1 MRALLQRV
9 LKADVSVN
17 GAVVGKI
24 GQGLLVLL
32 GVMEGD
38 GGDEARYLADRVCGL
53 RIFED
58 ENGKMNKSVLDVGGQ
73 VLVVSQFTLAADASH
88 GRRPSFIAAAK
99 PDMANALYEQFAA
112 EVCSI
117 IQKPVPT
124 GVFGADMQVS
134 LVNDGPVTI
143 WLDTEEMRG
152 KHGHS

>member
-17 GAVVGKI
+17 GAAVGKI

-58 ENGKMNKSVLDVGGQ
+58 ENGRMNKSVLDIDGE

-88 GRRPSFIAAAK
+88 GRRPSFISAAK
-99 PDMANALYEQFAA
+99 PDAANALYEQFAA
-112 EVCSI
+112 EVSGHPA
-117 IQKPVPT
+117 KT
-124 GVFGADMQVS
+124 GADRRVR
-134 LVNDGPVTI
+134 
-143 WLDTEEMRG
+143 RG
-152 KHGHS
+152 YAGVACKRRACHHLA

>member
-58 ENGKMNKSVLDVGGQ
+58 ENGKMNKSVLDVGGE

-99 PDMANALYEQFAA
+99 PGYGERAL
-112 EVCSI
+112 
-117 IQKPVPT
+117 
-124 GVFGADMQVS
+124 
-134 LVNDGPVTI
+134 
-143 WLDTEEMRG
+143 
-152 KHGHS
+152 

>member
-1 MRALLQRV
+1 MRAVVTRV
-9 LKADVSVN
+9 DRASVTIEGRVN
-17 GAVVGKI
+17 GQI
-24 GQGLLVLL
+24 GRGFLVLL
-32 GVMEGD
+32 GVGPNDTED
-38 GGDEARYLADRVCGL
+38 TARRLADKICGL

-58 ENGKMNKSVLDVGGQ
+58 ENGRMNKSVLDIDGE

-88 GRRPSFIAAAK
+88 GRRPSFISAAK
-99 PDMANALYEQFAA
+99 PDAANALYEQFAA
-112 EVCSI
+112 EVSAI
-117 IQKPVPT
+117 LQKPAPT

>member
-58 ENGKMNKSVLDVGGQ
+58 ENGKMNKSVLDVGGE

-143 WLDTEEMRG
+143 WLDIEEMRG

>member
-58 ENGKMNKSVLDVGGQ
+58 ENGKMNLDIRQTGGQ
-73 VLVVSQFTLAADASH
+73 MLIVSQFTLAGDARH
-88 GRRPSFIAAAK
+88 GNRPGFSASAAPQQAQQMYLTLC
-99 PDMANALYEQFAA
+99 DAVAQ
-112 EVCSI
+112 
-117 IQKPVPT
+117 Q
-124 GVFGADMQVS
+124 GVTVEHGQFGADMQIQM
-134 LVNDGPVTI
+134 LGDGPVTI
-143 WLDTEEMRG
+143 LLDSARLF
-152 KHGHS
+152 

>member
-38 GGDEARYLADRVCGL
+38 GGNEARYLADRVCGL

-58 ENGKMNKSVLDVGGQ
+58 ENGKMNKSVLDVGGE

>member
-17 GAVVGKI
+17 GATAGKI

-38 GGDEARYLADRVCGL
+38 GEDETRYLADRVCGL

-58 ENGKMNKSVLDVGGQ
+58 ENGRMNKSVLDIDGE

-88 GRRPSFIAAAK
+88 GRRPSFISAAK
-99 PDMANALYEQFAA
+99 PDAANALYEQFAA
-112 EVCSI
+112 EISAI
-117 IQKPVPT
+117 MQKPAPT
-124 GVFGADMQVS
+124 GVFGADMKVS